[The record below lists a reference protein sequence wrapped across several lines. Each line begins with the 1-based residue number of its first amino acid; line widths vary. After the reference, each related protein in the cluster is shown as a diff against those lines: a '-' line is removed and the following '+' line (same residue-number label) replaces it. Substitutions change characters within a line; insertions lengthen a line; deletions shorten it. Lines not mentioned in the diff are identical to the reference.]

1 MWNIVSRYWSLGLG
15 LLVTGLAAAAA
26 KYYKAKAKKQK
37 KRADN
42 AVAQVKRDHAIA
54 EGDNELEGQFRPR
67 RAEAVKEIE
76 KTGATK
82 ELSEP
87 NRWSDD

>member
-1 MWNIVSRYWSLGLG
+1 MWSAISRYWSLGVG
-15 LLVTGLAAAAA
+15 LLVTGLLATVNILA
-26 KYYKAKAKKQK
+26 AKAKKQK

-54 EGDNELEGQFRPR
+54 EGDNELEGQFRSR
-67 RAEAVKEIE
+67 RAEALNEI
-76 KTGATK
+76 KTKGATK

-87 NRWSDD
+87 ND

>member
-1 MWNIVSRYWSLGLG
+1 MWNIISRYWSLGLG
-15 LLVTGLAAAAA
+15 LLVAGLATAA
-26 KYYKAKAKKQK
+26 KYYKEKAKKQK

-54 EGDNELEGQFRPR
+54 EKDNELEGQFRSR
-67 RAEAVKEIE
+67 RAEAVKEI
-76 KTGATK
+76 KQTGASK

-87 NRWSDD
+87 NKWQK

>member
-15 LLVTGLAAAAA
+15 LLVAGLATAA
-26 KYYKAKAKKQK
+26 KYYKAKAKKHK

-54 EGDNELEGQFRPR
+54 EGDNELECQFRSR
-67 RAEAVKEIE
+67 RAEALNEI
-76 KTGATK
+76 KTKGATK

-87 NRWSDD
+87 ND

>member
-1 MWNIVSRYWSLGLG
+1 MWNIVSRYWSLGIG
-15 LLVTGLAAAAA
+15 LLVTGLLVTVKVLA
-26 KYYKAKAKKQK
+26 KLAKKQK

-54 EGDNELEGQFRPR
+54 EKDNELEGQFRSR

-87 NRWSDD
+87 NKWQK

>member
-1 MWNIVSRYWSLGLG
+1 MWNIVSRYWSSALG
-15 LLVTGLAAAAA
+15 LLVTGLLLTV
-26 KYYKAKAKKQK
+26 KYLAEKAKRQK

-42 AVAQVKRDHAIA
+42 AVARVKRDHAIA
-54 EGDNELEGQFRPR
+54 EGDNELEGQFRSR
-67 RAEAVKEIE
+67 RAEAQQEIE

-87 NRWSDD
+87 NKWQK

>member
-1 MWNIVSRYWSLGLG
+1 MWNIVSRYWSLGIG
-15 LLVTGLAAAAA
+15 LLVTGLLVTVKVLA
-26 KYYKAKAKKQK
+26 KLAKKHK
-37 KRADN
+37 KRADR

-54 EGDNELEGQFRPR
+54 EGDNELEGQFRSR

-87 NRWSDD
+87 NKWQK

>member
-15 LLVTGLAAAAA
+15 LLVAGLATAA
-26 KYYKAKAKKQK
+26 KYYKEKAKRQK

-42 AVAQVKRDHAIA
+42 AVAQVKHAHAVA
-54 EGDNELEGQFRPR
+54 EGDNELEGQFRSR

-87 NRWSDD
+87 NKWQK

>member
-1 MWNIVSRYWSLGLG
+1 MWSLISRYWSLGVA
-15 LLVTGLAAAAA
+15 LLVTTLLATVR
-26 KYYKAKAKKQK
+26 YLNAKAKKQK

-42 AVAQVKRDHAIA
+42 AVARVKRDHAIA
-54 EGDNELEGQFRPR
+54 EGDNELEGQFRSR
-67 RAEAVKEIE
+67 RAEAQQEIE

-87 NRWSDD
+87 NKWQK

>member
-1 MWNIVSRYWSLGLG
+1 MMWSAISQYWSLGLG
-15 LLVTGLAAAAA
+15 LLAAGLAVAT
-26 KYYKAKAKKQK
+26 KYYKAKAKRQK

-54 EGDNELEGQFRPR
+54 EKDNELEGQFRSR

-87 NRWSDD
+87 NKWQK

>member
-1 MWNIVSRYWSLGLG
+1 MWSLIKQRFYLGLG
-15 LLVTGLAAAAA
+15 LLVAGLLATVKILAS
-26 KYYKAKAKKQK
+26 KAKRQK

-54 EGDNELEGQFRPR
+54 EGDNELEGQFRSR
-67 RAEAVKEIE
+67 RAEAQQEI
-76 KTGATK
+76 KRTGATK

>member
-1 MWNIVSRYWSLGLG
+1 MMWNIVSRYWSVGLG
-15 LLVTGLAAAAA
+15 LLVTGLAATA

-42 AVAQVKRDHAIA
+42 AVARVKRDHAIA
-54 EGDNELEGQFRPR
+54 EGDNELEGQVRSR
-67 RAEAVKEIE
+67 RAEAVNEIKE
-76 KTGATK
+76 KGFTK

-87 NRWSDD
+87 ND